1 MTTLVSLTV
10 NGKPVEVVEGASVA
24 AAVAQ
29 AGAVFRRSLS
39 GEPRSALCGMGM
51 CFECRVTIDG
61 VAQQQACMLPVRPDM
76 QVLTDG

>member
-1 MTTLVSLTV
+1 MTALVLLTV

-29 AGAVFRRSLS
+29 AGARFRRSLT
-39 GEPRSALCGMGM
+39 GEHRSALCGMGV

-61 VAQQQACMLPVRPDM
+61 AAQQQACMLPARAGM
-76 QVLTDG
+76 QVRTDD

>member
-1 MTTLVSLTV
+1 MSARVSLTV
-10 NGKPVEVVEGASVA
+10 NGKPIEVVEGASVA

-29 AGAVFRRSLS
+29 SGAAFRRSLS
-39 GEPRSALCGMGM
+39 GEPRSALCGMGV

-61 VAQQQACMLPVRPDM
+61 VAQQQACILPVRAGM

>member
-1 MTTLVSLTV
+1 MSAQVSLTI
-10 NGKPVEVVEGASVA
+10 NGRAVQVADGASVA

-29 AGAVFRRSLS
+29 AGAVFRRSPT

-61 VAQQQACMLPVRPDM
+61 VTQRQACMLSARDGM
-76 QVLTDG
+76 QVQTDG